1 MGDAIDRAQDLSEAL
16 LADALRKQQLASAPA
31 RKPGLPFCEN
41 LDCREPIPVER
52 QRLGGRLC
60 DDCQRDE
67 DIRSA
72 QYAPGRG
79 R

>member
-16 LADALRKQQLASAPA
+16 LADALRRQLASAPSRQA
-31 RKPGLPFCEN
+31 GLSHCEN
-41 LDCREPIPVER
+41 LDCREPIPEAR

-60 DDCQRDE
+60 DDCQRE
-67 DIRSA
+67 HDIRAA